1 MHKAANYYRPMQ
13 YKTEPV
19 ATDTKNIKFPFS
31 KDVEEVV
38 LGSMI
43 MDFEACKLALG
54 IVRSEDFYTP
64 IGSGVFSAIKSL
76 ISNGGTVDLITVTN
90 ECRALGILTE
100 IGGSFAVTNLSTRIG
115 GTQSLEE
122 YCLILKQYSI
132 RRLLI
137 QSAADTLEL
146 AQDDTQDGLK
156 VLDDLSQSVTK
167 IYNSLPVSQVTAQS
181 IASKVLSEF
190 EQIEEGNLVRKFIKT
205 GITAIDDIIG
215 GLPESGLVYI
225 LAAPSVGKTTVAL
238 QIACNIAQDTKCS
251 FVSLETDSDSITR
264 MIMGN
269 TSKDLGVTDMR
280 IYLNKIRDNG
290 SKLNLQAAAKSE
302 ILKNIKLHE
311 DFNSDLKSI
320 IGMIYADVNDGARVV
335 FVDYV
340 QLIGT
345 DYSGNEAAKLAHIC
359 KEFQKTSRKLKIP
372 IVLLSQLGRPEDKSL
387 DIQFRSPKISDGLN
401 SSAVESSATIMFG
414 LCLEKDSTERMSK
427 SDGKIHYRY
436 LKAQVLKNK
445 RGATTFGQSIPLLQ
459 IPAIYTVQTCT
470 PEYEQ
475 DYLACCGGDASND
488 LTSRLLSEYGI
499 RNPYQH
505 DNNNTVTTGTNLSPI
520 ADILVSSKDPYLDD
534 DNEEIPF

>member
-1 MHKAANYYRPMQ
+1 MHKANFNYRPMQ

-19 ATDTKNIKFPFS
+19 TTDTKNIKFPFS

-38 LGSMI
+38 LGSMM
-43 MDFEACKLALG
+43 MDFEALKTALG

-64 IGSGVFSAIKSL
+64 IGSGVFAAISSL
-76 ISNGGTVDLITVTN
+76 INSGGTIDLITVTN

-100 IGGSFAVTNLSTRIG
+100 IGGIFAVTNLSTRIG

-122 YCLILKQYSI
+122 YCVILKQYTI
-132 RRLLI
+132 RRMLI
-137 QSAADTLEL
+137 QSAADTLEA

-156 VLDDLSQSVTK
+156 ALDDLSQSVTK
-167 IYNSLPVSQVTAQS
+167 IYNNLPVSQVTAQS
-181 IASKVLSEF
+181 IASKVLSEY
-190 EQIEEGNLVRKFIKT
+190 EQIEEGDLVRSFIKT
-205 GITAIDDIIG
+205 GVDAIDNMIG
-215 GLPESGLVYI
+215 GLPESGLIYI

-238 QIACNIAQDTKCS
+238 QVACNIAKTTKCS
-251 FVSLETDSDSITR
+251 FISLETDSDSITR

-280 IYLNKIRDNG
+280 IYLNKIKDNG
-290 SKLNLQAAAKSE
+290 SKLNLQVAAKSE

-320 IGMIYADVNDGARVV
+320 IGMIYADVNDGTKVV

-345 DYSGNEAAKLAHIC
+345 DYFGNEAAKLAHVC

-401 SSAVESSATIMFG
+401 SSAVEASATMMIG

-427 SDGKIHYRY
+427 SEGTVHYRY
-436 LKAQVLKNK
+436 LKAQILKNK

-459 IPAIYTVQTCT
+459 IPAIYTVQSCT

-475 DYLACCGGDASND
+475 DYLACCGGDTSND
-488 LTSRLLSEYGI
+488 LTSQLLKQYGI
-499 RNPYQH
+499 RNPYPPHQQEN
-505 DNNNTVTTGTNLSPI
+505 DTSGFSPT
-520 ADILVSSKDPYLDD
+520 DILAKAKDPYTDD
-534 DNEEIPF
+534 EEVIPF